1 MRAKMSKPHVSEQ
14 DDRCS
19 DPQWFRVELATAAVD
34 EARAILRETEP
45 GTDGWGDIPYVPF
58 GDERAALAES
68 LAAFLED

>member
-1 MRAKMSKPHVSEQ
+1 MRAKMSNTHGLADESRGFLYTVRE
-14 DDRCS
+14 DRALS
-19 DPQWFRVELATAAVD
+19 